1 MIGFSIIDQQVT
13 KSPND
18 LLLLYHAKAMRVLRS
33 LRRCFWVLWVASTAM
48 LQFAWLRRRGRL
60 ALPARA
66 RWLQRASRRLL
77 PRLGVSY
84 AAEGKIPARGLIV
97 SNHLS
102 YYDILVFSAAA
113 GCSFVSKAEVR
124 SWLLFGP
131 LARLAGTVFVWR
143 HSAHRSAQ
151 AAEELTRCLR
161 TGHPVTVFPEAT
173 TGDGSHLLPFR
184 STMFQA
190 AIDAGV
196 DVTPAAISYAPLA
209 DGSVRMDVCFWG
221 DMSPVPHALKLF
233 SKRRIECRVQF
244 GEPLPPSD
252 NRKQLCRAAHEWVEA
267 SGIWR
272 IQTTEDTERIESSNH
287 RIIESLEA
295 RLPGSSNDPMTR

>member
-1 MIGFSIIDQQVT
+1 M
-13 KSPND
+13 P
-18 LLLLYHAKAMRVLRS
+18 ALRS
-33 LRRCFWVLWVASTAM
+33 LRRCFWVLWVAATAM
-48 LQFAWLRRRGRL
+48 LEFAWLRLHGRL
-60 ALPARA
+60 ALPERA

-84 AAEGKIPARGLIV
+84 TAEGKIPASGLIV

-143 HSAHRSAQ
+143 QSAHRSAR
-151 AAEELTRCLR
+151 AAEELTACLR
-161 TGHPVTVFPEAT
+161 AGQPVTVFPEAT
-173 TGDGSHLLPFR
+173 TGDSTQLLPFR

-196 DVTPAAISYAPLA
+196 DVTPAALGYAPLA
-209 DGSVRMDVCFWG
+209 DGLVRMDICFWG

-233 SKRRIECRVQF
+233 SKRRIECRVEF
-244 GEPLPPSD
+244 GEPLAASD
-252 NRKQLCRAAHEWVEA
+252 NRKQLCRAAREWIA
-267 SGIWR
+267 AAYQSSFL
-272 IQTTEDTERIESSNH
+272 TTEDTEDTEK
-287 RIIESLEA
+287 SL
-295 RLPGSSNDPMTR
+295 GVSITRSPDHPITR